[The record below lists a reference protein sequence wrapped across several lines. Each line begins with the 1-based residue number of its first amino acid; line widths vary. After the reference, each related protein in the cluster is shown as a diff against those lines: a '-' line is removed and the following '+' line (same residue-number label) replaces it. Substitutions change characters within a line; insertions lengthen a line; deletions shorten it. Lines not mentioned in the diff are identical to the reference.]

1 MADKAWKKEE
11 RTAAAILSGERLPAN
26 SGGRVDV
33 ESDTYLAQVK
43 NVARLSL
50 AQLEGLALEMA
61 TLGEE
66 QGKVGM
72 VVVKRKAGRGTPTP
86 RLIVL
91 TGDAW
96 RRLQERRG
104 HVGQVARDDT

>member
-1 MADKAWKKEE
+1 MSVAWKAEE
-11 RTAAAILSGERLPAN
+11 RLVAHLLGGSRYAAN

-43 NVARLSL
+43 NVAQLSL
-50 AQLEGLALEMA
+50 AQLEELALEMA

-72 VVVKRKAGRGTPTP
+72 VVVKRKGGRGRETP

-91 TGDAW
+91 TETAW
-96 RRLQERRG
+96 RNLER
-104 HVGQVARDDT
+104 VKSGQSG

>member
-1 MADKAWKKEE
+1 MSAPWKVEE
-11 RTAAAILSGERLPAN
+11 RRVAHLLGGSRFPAN

-43 NVARLSL
+43 NVAQLSL
-50 AQLEGLALEMA
+50 AQLEELALEMA

-72 VVVKRKAGRGTPTP
+72 VVVKRKGGRGRKTP

-91 TGDAW
+91 TETAW
-96 RRLQERRG
+96 RNLER
-104 HVGQVARDDT
+104 VKSGQSG

>member
-33 ESDTYLAQVK
+33 ESEIYLAQVK

-50 AQLEGLALEMA
+50 AQLEELALEMA

-66 QGKVGM
+66 QGKVGI
-72 VVVKRKAGRGTPTP
+72 VVVKRKGGRGRGTP
-86 RLIVL
+86 RLIVMAE
-91 TGDAW
+91 TAW
-96 RRLQERRG
+96 RELERVKSG
-104 HVGQVARDDT
+104 

>member
-1 MADKAWKKEE
+1 M
-11 RTAAAILSGERLPAN
+11 
-26 SGGRVDV
+26 

-50 AQLEGLALEMA
+50 AQLEELALEMA

-72 VVVKRKAGRGTPTP
+72 VVVKRKGGRGRETP

-91 TGDAW
+91 TETAW
-96 RRLQERRG
+96 RNLERVKSG
-104 HVGQVARDDT
+104 

>member
-50 AQLEGLALEMA
+50 AQLEELALEMT

-66 QGKVGM
+66 QGKIGM
-72 VVVKRKAGRGTPTP
+72 VVVKRKGGRGRKTP
-86 RLIVL
+86 RLIVMAE
-91 TGDAW
+91 TAW
-96 RRLQERRG
+96 RNLERVKSG
-104 HVGQVARDDT
+104 

>member
-11 RTAAAILSGERLPAN
+11 RKTAAILSGERLPAN

-33 ESDTYLAQVK
+33 ESCTYLAQVK

-50 AQLEGLALEMA
+50 AQLEELALEME

-66 QGKVGM
+66 QGKIGM
-72 VVVKRKAGRGTPTP
+72 VVVKRKGGRGRETP

-91 TGDAW
+91 TETAW
-96 RRLQERRG
+96 RNLERVKSG
-104 HVGQVARDDT
+104 